1 MAKWE
6 DYLEEGHL
14 EKILT
19 VGGSIAIAIGLSYA
33 VKTYLDFLRIK
44 LVKSELKQMKSSN
57 KIPIKTE
64 EDWNIKES
72 D

>member
-44 LVKSELKQMKSSN
+44 LVYQLRQKKIGILKN
-57 KIPIKTE
+57 RI
-64 EDWNIKES
+64 NES
-72 D
+72 